1 VVAGSG
7 GVIAAELLHTEPNS
21 ELQQIWT
28 VATAYGG
35 TS

>member
-1 VVAGSG
+1 
-7 GVIAAELLHTEPNS
+7 VIAAELLHTEPDS

-28 VATAYGG
+28 VAAAYAG